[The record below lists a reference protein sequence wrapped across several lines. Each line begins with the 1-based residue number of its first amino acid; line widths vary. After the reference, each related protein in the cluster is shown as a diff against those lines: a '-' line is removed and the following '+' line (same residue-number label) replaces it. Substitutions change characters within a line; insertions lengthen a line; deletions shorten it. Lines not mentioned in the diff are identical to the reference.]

1 MTEENHQPKTHS
13 QLLKELGF
21 TYIDEQFG
29 QVYMSLGSLVK
40 KTKELQENV
49 RSLQKTC
56 KIVERNTRAKKKRP
70 QEVLLLNDTLTNFLG
85 VESGY
90 HTTKADVMKRI
101 SNYIKEN
108 NLQLEQDK
116 RRFKPNK
123 ALCVLFGINPKT
135 IVNLTFVEIN
145 KYITKHLSKMDQ
157 PLHPPVPPASNNA
170 GEVSSN

>member
-1 MTEENHQPKTHS
+1 MTEETPQPKSHS

-29 QVYMSLGSLVK
+29 QVYTSLNSLVK
-40 KTKELQENV
+40 KTKELQDNV

-70 QEVLLLNDTLTNFLG
+70 QEVLLLNEILTNFLDLS
-85 VESGY
+85 SGSK
-90 HTTKADVMKRI
+90 TTKADVMKRI
-101 SNYIKEN
+101 STYIKEN

-123 ALCVLFGINPKT
+123 ALCKLFVINPKT
-135 IVNLTFVEIN
+135 VMNLTFVEIN
-145 KYITKHLSKMDQ
+145 KYISKHLTKIEQ
-157 PLHPPVPPASNNA
+157 PVAAPQSS
-170 GEVSSN
+170 ETVSEGN